1 MAAVELR
8 PRSNTELLDATVEFI
23 RRHFVTLASAIALGQ
38 LPGLVMNALWPPDP
52 AHPFAVWRD
61 YPAIAVGRTVILL
74 LVWGC
79 WATMYVHL
87 VDDLIHGRP
96 ATLGDALRRAI
107 PRTLGATA
115 LYLLK
120 YLVIILWTCLFF
132 LPGIWAFARYFAVF
146 PAYAIEGRGVF
157 ASIRRSKQL
166 ARGNNLRVIGV
177 AGIPGLLVMVL
188 MLVVQQ
194 AANGMGASPRAL
206 GFTGAIASTVL
217 YPFMSLPAI
226 FLYYDIRTRREGL
239 DLDVAHL
246 PSSPTPSPSPSAA
259 A

>member
-1 MAAVELR
+1 MPAVALR
-8 PRSNTELLDATVEFI
+8 PRSNTELLDATVEVI
-23 RRHFVTLASAIALGQ
+23 RAHFVTLASAIALGQ
-38 LPGLVMNALWPPDP
+38 LPGLVLSALWPPDP
-52 AHPFAVWRD
+52 AHPFALWQTQRLVAAARMLL
-61 YPAIAVGRTVILL
+61 LL

-79 WATMYVHL
+79 WATTYVHL

-96 ATLGDALRRAI
+96 ATLGDALRRAL
-107 PRTLGATA
+107 PRTVPATG

-120 YLVIILWTCLFF
+120 YLVIILWSMLFL

-146 PAYAIEGRGVF
+146 PAFVIEKLGVF
-157 ASIRRSKQL
+157 GAIRRSKEL

-177 AGIPGLLVMVL
+177 AGIPGVLVMVL
-188 MLVVQQ
+188 IVVIQQ
-194 AANGMGASPRAL
+194 TATGMGASSRAL
-206 GFTGAIASTVL
+206 AFIGAVASTVL

-239 DLDVAHL
+239 DLDVTSL
-246 PSSPTPSPSPSAA
+246 PSPTPSPSAA